1 MYRCKVINTEVCES
15 QLYFLFL
22 FQAKSTIHKAVYATV
37 TVTIVDVND
46 NSPKFIGAPYR
57 GTVPEN
63 SPNGLT
69 VLRVTAQDA
78 DAVRTHDIP

>member
-1 MYRCKVINTEVCES
+1 VI
-15 QLYFLFL
+15 L

-46 NSPKFIGAPYR
+46 NSPTFVGAPYK

-78 DAVRTHDIP
+78 DAVRSNFWFCLVQVTV